1 MKRKLLIVLSLG
13 ILLSLLGCSKDGNEK
28 MNNDK
33 TTSAETKVEKQE
45 EPSTSV
51 DLSKFDI
58 TKSEDE
64 KSGVMF
70 MPQNTNDSWELKF
83 KKFRGTHTMSRIKLN
98 KDQVVKFQY
107 NSKIESGKLVFLILD
122 NKGEIVKS
130 VQGNKEE
137 FIEVKAAEEGEYILK
152 VVGEDATDGE
162 IVVKF
167 K

>member
-1 MKRKLLIVLSLG
+1 MKRKLLIVLSVG
-13 ILLSLLGCSKDGNEK
+13 ILLSLSGCSKDSNERVNQVNK
-28 MNNDK
+28 AKNEVKAESKENSI
-33 TTSAETKVEKQE
+33 TT
-45 EPSTSV
+45 V

-107 NSKIESGKLVFLILD
+107 NSKIESGKLVFIILD
-122 NKGEIVKS
+122 NKGEIVKY

-137 FIEVKAAEEGEYILK
+137 IIELKAAEEGEYILK